1 MKLTQMLFAL
11 LATAGF
17 GACTEDSLVDNNNS
31 RHIVITAEILE
42 YNTTRAYLTQKDGSL
57 DMIARINESDEVS
70 LLVEQDGVFYQNRSN
85 SFSGSYPLTSVSENQ
100 KSCTFEFDLR
110 EEIDPNRPYTVYGG
124 LGMQTIV
131 VDLDD
136 DGKKAGLIYG
146 ALNRSS
152 GLEGIPL
159 YFQMHS
165 GTPTDRVKF
174 KHIAAYEIV
183 HVTNIS
189 NKAIS
194 FNYGGFMPDEPWYYL
209 QYHILFPD
217 GTIWGNNNV
226 QWSGYISVETINS
239 GDTKDFMTCYLPTGQ
254 KMTNAKLRAIVNG
267 TEITSSNTKS
277 SDAEIKAGNAY
288 HMYAT
293 WDGKELKFTDGSDD
307 LRNPENSKIIMTTA
321 KTPGEQLEFGYFY
334 GKNIW
339 FDMNNNG
346 VRELDEYPEGGSD
359 HITFR
364 PTVQSQTFTIYGNI
378 TGSFDCGS
386 DNFEHGYN
394 RLTSIDMSEFY
405 GEMEQI
411 FCAYNELTQLIL
423 PKSTLLNWVWCSD
436 NQLTELDAS
445 ELPSLKALYANNNI
459 LTSVKLPRT
468 VNLEKVDIQR
478 NYSLTSLD
486 VRGLTC
492 LNELRCQNCRIDM
505 LDVSQNPELL
515 LLLCDGN
522 RLTSLDL
529 SANQK
534 LLALGC
540 NYNSLDKQALETIY
554 SQLPDVTH
562 EIENI
567 ENIINDPQ
575 LFRML
580 RADHNPGYDE
590 ADQTIAT
597 RKGWEF
603 EDKWIAS
610 SRQRGSSGEGGQR

>member
-1 MKLTQMLFAL
+1 MKYIKSILFLSIVLTIFSCSNENEWSKSNRIVCLSVSMPESEHSTRVGVNLIDGSKNLSVSFSKEDNFSIYIRQGDVIEEVENVTFTVNGDRSKKGMLSFVMPEFVNL
-11 LATAGF
+11 NLAYTMYGVC
-17 GACTEDSLVDNNNS
+17 GASSRIDNYRLIIDDNS
-31 RHIVITAEILE
+31 KIDPHFEFNAPVWFEFTGQGTPSAVQCQYIGTFIVIHIDNQDDDDNLFKIWGVSRDALYEDI
-42 YNTTRAYLTQKDGSL
+42 YW
-57 DMIARINESDEVS
+57 DEKTK
-70 LLVEQDGVFYQNRSN
+70 
-85 SFSGSYPLTSVSENQ
+85 SFSEVFGVAPTSKAVS
-100 KSCTFEFDLR
+100 
-110 EEIDPNRPYTVYGG
+110 IPA
-124 LGMQTIV
+124 
-131 VDLDD
+131 
-136 DGKKAGLIYG
+136 GKKAAFIY
-146 ALNRSS
+146 N
-152 GLEGIPL
+152 GIPNGKIMETL
-159 YFQMHS
+159 
-165 GTPTDRVKF
+165 
-174 KHIAAYEIV
+174 
-183 HVTNIS
+183 NIS
-189 NKAIS
+189 MLIGK
-194 FNYGGFMPDEPWYYL
+194 
-209 QYHILFPD
+209 
-217 GTIWGNNNV
+217 
-226 QWSGYISVETINS
+226 
-239 GDTKDFMTCYLPTGQ
+239 
-254 KMTNAKLRAIVNG
+254 
-267 TEITSSNTKS
+267 EITWGMETKRPS
-277 SDAEIKAGNAY
+277 TPKNVNKVLEQGRAY
-288 HMYAT
+288 HVYLT
-293 WDGKELKFTDGSDD
+293 WDGKDLKFTDGSDD
-307 LRNPENSKIIMTTA
+307 LPNPENSKIIMTTA

-346 VRELDEYPEGGSD
+346 VRELGEYPEGGSD

-597 RKGWEF
+597 SKGWEF